1 MPNNFPTVANPPR
14 KAAIQT
20 TYEDKAPWAVNL
32 QPLESEGAVQNRN
45 NSFLHATL
53 LVLRNNSY
61 TLLAEKQVSTVMHLR
76 TRRLRNLF
84 GDSLT
89 SCCADTISLGEG
101 APLYANSHTRSRSK

>member
-45 NSFLHATL
+45 NAFLHATL

-61 TLLAEKQVSTVMHLR
+61 TLLAGKQVSTVMHLR
-76 TRRLRNLF
+76 TRRLRNLL